1 MKAILE
7 FDLTDEDDR
16 AKYLRAVLADNA
28 YSCLWDVNQTIR
40 KKIKDFKNSEVD
52 DFILEVLYELQ
63 KDILASMDANQINL
77 DEQYS

>member
-16 AKYLRAVLADNA
+16 AKHLRAVLADNA

-40 KKIKDFKNSEVD
+40 KKIRDFKNSEVD
-52 DFILEVLYELQ
+52 DFIFEVLYELQ
-63 KDILASMDANQINL
+63 KEILASMDANQINL
-77 DEQYS
+77 DEQY